1 MVEDV
6 SIVDSE
12 FDDYVYISANLEETI
27 DAMAHIQIVLNIED
41 KNTFDR
47 NKLFKLVENRFFK
60 QLTGEPKYAENI
72 SVCGSISISDFIEH
86 QERLIMRYSKSEAI
100 KKTKEKVETIQD
112 YLTEICQICL
122 FMRLHDSEDP
132 NNPITRDDD
141 FIAVLNSTVNDC
153 KTALDTL
160 NNLSKLSKRTFGIDD
175 MADVIALIGGLKNY
189 TEDMYYNLGVNEWN
203 RGDRPNGVRIGANLN
218 LILVMIEDMIDFL
231 YGI

>member
-1 MVEDV
+1 MTRTTTIEFEFEYRIIIGQLDPRSEITPRIYFSVGKFYREFADKQSDLLKYKDAENIAIDFRNDLCWKIRDTVRRHFAQNKGVMVEDV

-86 QERLIMRYSKSEAI
+86 
-100 KKTKEKVETIQD
+100 
-112 YLTEICQICL
+112 
-122 FMRLHDSEDP
+122 
-132 NNPITRDDD
+132 
-141 FIAVLNSTVNDC
+141 
-153 KTALDTL
+153 
-160 NNLSKLSKRTFGIDD
+160 
-175 MADVIALIGGLKNY
+175 
-189 TEDMYYNLGVNEWN
+189 
-203 RGDRPNGVRIGANLN
+203 
-218 LILVMIEDMIDFL
+218 
-231 YGI
+231 